1 MLISRKGVE
10 ITSNP
15 SVCSTVGEVEFS
27 KAEEI
32 NSARSFQVSFDSP
45 KDRRMIDFSVYD
57 ITNRRH
63 TSKLTGFEIPLAG
76 MCSILAGESMCEKKS
91 ISFRIDGKPGRLEVV
106 FRMHPASAPPPPL
119 KTASAGGANDS
130 AAASGKG
137 GETQSSKPSGRLPV
151 RAVEALTK
159 AGIFPSET
167 EVVEMD
173 NDLAQEIAAR
183 TALLFPEER
192 DLQEKVR
199 TLEREIA
206 QLEYDT
212 QYAAKDKVISGS
224 AALTAL
230 RDELKHWQNISD
242 EIDAKSAHEAGIA
255 PILPAVRTAP
265 TIQTK
270 ALIAEVEDQLA
281 AAQAKMRK
289 LEALQIHRDVSN
301 DVIPLLDEIENLEAV
316 LIDLKKNTEEG
327 GLEKKQ
333 DSGTEKYV
341 DQWEQLAG
349 MLYDKES
356 VVEQLKH
363 TVLALNRLQ
372 FEPYPAGIEAG
383 FAEEAPKELPFI
395 RDNKRRMVAEQSLDA
410 ALFGKDSPPRK
421 TPQLPA
427 ANSGRHVDLLDDLFG
442 GPPPPQSPTA
452 QPSEQAALKTTGAEL
467 LSVQP
472 SQDPVETYHPP
483 VAATVVPVWAQPPQ
497 PPSEQQQQ
505 QEQREQQSAPEPLT
519 LESAAASNVM
529 NTEKV
534 PGFENKQSAPSSPSA
549 TGSTKQI
556 VQTGGPQNGGTSAS
570 ADISATPA
578 ATVSG
583 EQWPIPQRSGE
594 GDLPAL
600 AASPLKSQ
608 PQQTASEPYSP
619 VQQAQGQSA
628 QQSLQN
634 YASQQAQGQSA
645 QQSPQNY
652 ASQQAQ
658 GQSAQQSPQNYASQ
672 QAQGQSAQQSLQN
685 YASQQAQG
693 QSAQQSLQNYASL
706 QAQGQSAQQ
715 SLQNYASLQ
724 AQGQSAQKSPQNYTS
739 LQAQGQSAQQSPQNY
754 ASLQAQGQSAQQS
767 PQNYTSLQAQGQ
779 SAQQSPQNYASQQ
792 AQGQSAQ
799 QSPQNCASLQAQGQ
813 SAQQSPQNYTS
824 LQAQGQSAQQHPQNY
839 ASQQVGQPQQQVAPS
854 EAPVPPFVR
863 RPATLEEIPYTNFY
877 NIPLMGRACPLDIY
891 LDGKTPTRGT
901 ELSILNNSDY
911 DFIIGGV
918 ELKQEDMLSPSPDST
933 RTVPTRR
940 WPQQLCVP
948 GGGSRATCII
958 ALHPSFPRASSL
970 LMLVVVYIFSN
981 GRYTPYA
988 ARFAV

>member
-1 MLISRKGVE
+1 MTLYTVTIHPVRLFAPFCRQGCVYVMLISRKGVE

-57 ITNRRH
+57 ITNRKH

-151 RAVEALTK
+151 RAVGALTK

-265 TIQTK
+265 TIQTR

-395 RDNKRRMVAEQSLDA
+395 RDNKRRMVAEQGLDA
-410 ALFGKDSPPRK
+410 ALFGNDSPPRK
-421 TPQLPA
+421 TPQLSA

-442 GPPPPQSPTA
+442 GPPPPQPPTA
-452 QPSEQAALKTTGAEL
+452 QPSEQAALTTTGAEL

-505 QEQREQQSAPEPLT
+505 QQQEQREQHSAPEPLT

-529 NTEKV
+529 NTERV
-534 PGFENKQSAPSSPSA
+534 PGPENKQSAPSSPSA

-583 EQWPIPQRSGE
+583 EQLPIPQRSGE

-628 QQSLQN
+628 QQSPQN
-634 YASQQAQGQSA
+634 HASLQAQEQIA
-645 QQSPQNY
+645 QQSPQNH
-652 ASQQAQ
+652 A
-658 GQSAQQSPQNYASQ
+658 
-672 QAQGQSAQQSLQN
+672 
-685 YASQQAQG
+685 
-693 QSAQQSLQNYASL
+693 
-706 QAQGQSAQQ
+706 
-715 SLQNYASLQ
+715 
-724 AQGQSAQKSPQNYTS
+724 S

-754 ASLQAQGQSAQQS
+754 ASR
-767 PQNYTSLQAQGQ
+767 
-779 SAQQSPQNYASQQ
+779 
-792 AQGQSAQ
+792 
-799 QSPQNCASLQAQGQ
+799 
-813 SAQQSPQNYTS
+813 
-824 LQAQGQSAQQHPQNY
+824 
-839 ASQQVGQPQQQVAPS
+839 QVGQPQQQVAPS
-854 EAPVPPFVR
+854 EASVPPFVR

>member
-1 MLISRKGVE
+1 MTLYTVAIHPVRLFAPFCRQGCVYVMLISRKGVE

-15 SVCSTVGEVEFS
+15 SVCSTIGEVEFS
-27 KAEEI
+27 KPEEI
-32 NSARSFQVSFDSP
+32 NSARSFQVTFDSP

-57 ITNRRH
+57 ITNRKH

-106 FRMHPASAPPPPL
+106 FRMHPASTPPPPL
-119 KTASAGGANDS
+119 KSVSAAGANDS
-130 AAASGKG
+130 AAAGGKG

-167 EVVEMD
+167 EVVEVD

-230 RDELKHWQNISD
+230 RDELKHWQNLSD

-265 TIQTK
+265 TMQTQ

-281 AAQAKMRK
+281 VAQAKMRK

-327 GLEKKQ
+327 SLENKQ
-333 DSGTEKYV
+333 EKGTDKYV

-349 MLYDKES
+349 KLYDKES
-356 VVEQLKH
+356 MVEQLKH

-383 FAEEAPKELPFI
+383 FAEEAPKELPFV

-421 TPQLPA
+421 MPQLSA
-427 ANSGRHVDLLDDLFG
+427 ANSGGHVDLLDDLFG
-442 GPPPPQSPTA
+442 GPPPPQPPTA
-452 QPSEQAALKTTGAEL
+452 QPSEQAPLTTTGAEPL
-467 LSVQP
+467 PVEP
-472 SQDPVETYHPP
+472 SQDTMGTYHPP
-483 VAATVVPVWAQPPQ
+483 VAATVVPVWAQPQ
-497 PPSEQQQQ
+497 PPPEQQQQ
-505 QEQREQQSAPEPLT
+505 QQQQQQHEQREQQSPPEPLT
-519 LESAAASNVM
+519 SESAAAGNVM
-529 NTEKV
+529 NTEKI
-534 PGFENKQSAPSSPSA
+534 PGPENKQSAPSSPSA
-549 TGSTKQI
+549 TGSTQQI
-556 VQTGGPQNGGTSAS
+556 AQTGGPQNGGTSVS
-570 ADISATPA
+570 ADISSTPA

-583 EQWPIPQRSGE
+583 EQLPIPQRSGE
-594 GDLPAL
+594 ADLPAL

-628 QQSLQN
+628 QQH
-634 YASQQAQGQSA
+634 
-645 QQSPQNY
+645 PQNY
-652 ASQQAQ
+652 ASQLTQ
-658 GQSAQQSPQNYASQ
+658 GQSTQQLPQSYASQ
-672 QAQGQSAQQSLQN
+672 LTQGQSTQQLPQS
-685 YASQQAQG
+685 YASQLTQG
-693 QSAQQSLQNYASL
+693 QS
-706 QAQGQSAQQ
+706 
-715 SLQNYASLQ
+715 
-724 AQGQSAQKSPQNYTS
+724 T
-739 LQAQGQSAQQSPQNY
+739 
-754 ASLQAQGQSAQQS
+754 
-767 PQNYTSLQAQGQ
+767 
-779 SAQQSPQNYASQQ
+779 
-792 AQGQSAQ
+792 
-799 QSPQNCASLQAQGQ
+799 
-813 SAQQSPQNYTS
+813 
-824 LQAQGQSAQQHPQNY
+824 QQHPQNY
-839 ASQQVGQPQQQVAPS
+839 ASQQVRQPQQQVAPS
-854 EAPVPPFVR
+854 ESPVPPFVR

-901 ELSILNNSDY
+901 ELTILNNSEY

-918 ELKQEDMLSPSPDST
+918 ELKQEDMLSPSPDSA

-970 LMLVVVYIFSN
+970 LMLVVIYIFSS